1 MGHYSRKDLYS
12 LPSRFR
18 ANLINTCTGY
28 KSSNLL
34 ATRSKKGN
42 TNLAMFNSIVH
53 IGSNPALL
61 GFILRPLTVRRDT
74 YRNFKESGFFT
85 VNQVNKTIFRDAH
98 HTSAKYEEGIS
109 EFSKTSLTETYLDG
123 FLAPYVEESMIK
135 IGCRYQNEY
144 YIEENGCLLIIGA
157 IEHLYLPDEIVHD
170 DGWVQLDMADTVST
184 VGLDGYALPNLLER
198 FAYARPN
205 EETTSLL
212 NDS

>member
-1 MGHYSRKDLYS
+1 MGHYSRKDLNS

-34 ATRSKKGN
+34 ATRSKDGI
-42 TNLAMFNSIVH
+42 TNVAMFNSIVH

-74 YRNFKESGFFT
+74 YRNFKESGVFT
-85 VNQVNKTIFRDAH
+85 VNQVNKTILRDAH

-109 EFSKTSLTETYLDG
+109 EFSKTSLTEAYLDG
-123 FLAPYVEESMIK
+123 FQAPYVEESIIK

-144 YIEENGCLLIIGA
+144 YIEENDCLLLIGA

-184 VGLDGYALPNLLER
+184 VGLDGYALPKLLER
-198 FAYARPN
+198 FAYARPD
-205 EETTSLL
+205 EETTSLF
-212 NDS
+212 NGS

>member
-1 MGHYSRKDLYS
+1 MGHYSEKDLNS

-34 ATRSKKGN
+34 ATRSKDGI
-42 TNLAMFNSIVH
+42 TNVAMFNSIVH
-53 IGSNPALL
+53 VGSNPALL

-74 YRNFKESGFFT
+74 YRNFKENGVFT
-85 VNQVNKTIFRDAH
+85 VNQVHNTILWDAH

-109 EFSKTSLTETYLDG
+109 EFSKTSLTEAYLDN
-123 FLAPYVEESMIK
+123 FQAPYVEESAIK

-144 YIEENGCLLIIGA
+144 HIKENGCLFIIGA
-157 IEHLYLPDEIVHD
+157 IEHLYLPDKIVHD

-184 VGLDGYALPNLLER
+184 IGLDGYALPKLLER
-198 FAYARPN
+198 FAYARPD
-205 EETTSLL
+205 EDTISLL
-212 NDS
+212 NGA